1 MLNSDMSIAAVVH
14 SGAMDWQSS
23 PSSTVSRKRFHLA
36 GEGESGQ
43 VTSLVQYEPG
53 ANFPS
58 HPHPGGEEILVLS
71 GVFSD
76 ETGDWPKGSY
86 LLNPEGFTHAP
97 YSKAGCHIF
106 VKLRQYLGAQ
116 PARLTLDS
124 LETMQVMEVVGID
137 CKLLYRDTVETTV
150 FAKLES
156 SQTISNTFEGG
167 CEGFVLEGNVN
178 VNGSDLDQF
187 DWFRFPDGDSV
198 RLLSQGC
205 SLYLKFGAVSQLWSH
220 P

>member
-1 MLNSDMSIAAVVH
+1 MLNADMSIVAVVH
-14 SGAMDWQSS
+14 SRSMDWQSS

-36 GEGESGQ
+36 GEAESGQ
-43 VTSLVQYEPG
+43 VTSLVQYGPG

-71 GVFSD
+71 GIFSD

-97 YSKAGCHIF
+97 YSKAGCQLF
-106 VKLRQYLGAQ
+106 VKLRQYSGEQ
-116 PARLTLDS
+116 PARLALDS
-124 LETMQVMEVVGID
+124 LDTTEIEGID
-137 CKLLYRDTVETTV
+137 CKLLYSDRIEKTVIT
-150 FAKLES
+150 KLERG
-156 SQTISNTFEGG
+156 QAITTKIVGG
-167 CEGFVLEGNVN
+167 CEGFVLKGSLN
-178 VNGSDLDQF
+178 VNGSELGEF

-220 P
+220 Q

>member
-14 SGAMDWQSS
+14 SGTMDWQSS

-36 GEGESGQ
+36 GEAESGQ

-76 ETGDWPKGSY
+76 ETGDWPTGSY

-97 YSKAGCHIF
+97 YSKTGCQLL
-106 VKLRQYLGAQ
+106 VKLRQYPGVQ
-116 PARLTLDS
+116 PARLALDS
-124 LETMQVMEVVGID
+124 LEITEVEGID
-137 CKLLYRDTVETTV
+137 CKLLY
-150 FAKLES
+150 
-156 SQTISNTFEGG
+156 SNTIENTVVVKLQSGQVISRKFEGG
-167 CEGFVLEGNVN
+167 CEGFVLEGNMS
-178 VNGSDLDQF
+178 VNGTNLGQY
-187 DWFRFPDGDSV
+187 DWFRFPGGDSV

-205 SLYLKFGAVSQLWSH
+205 SLYLKSGAVSQLWSYT
-220 P
+220 